1 MANPLTLCALWASI
15 RKSGGLPGAKGVSE
29 TTRSTQMSQTR
40 PSSVICPGVHQWRM
54 MIPGVVIEGQGSK
67 EASLWMLA

>member
-1 MANPLTLCALWASI
+1 MANQAILYVLWASI
-15 RKSGGLPGAKGVSE
+15 HKSGGQPDVKGVSE

-40 PSSVICPGVHQWRM
+40 PNSVTCPGVHQWRM
-54 MIPGVVIEGQGSK
+54 MIPGAAIEGQGSK